1 MPAIKKNDE
10 VVVISGAYKW
20 RGESRGKGIVTKVF
34 PKLGKVIVNGVNVRK
49 KHEKPNK
56 TNQNGGIVQKEM
68 PIDISNV
75 MLLEGGKPVRTKR
88 VKESGK
94 KERTRVSVKTGKVI

>member
-10 VVVISGAYKW
+10 VLIISGANK
-20 RGESRGKGIVTKVF
+20 GKKGIVTKVF
-34 PKLGKVIVNGVNVRK
+34 PKLAKIIVNGVNVRK

-56 TNQNGGIVQKEM
+56 TNQNGGIVEKEM
-68 PIDISNV
+68 PIAISNA

-88 VKESGK
+88 VKEAGK
-94 KERTRVSVKTGKVI
+94 KSIRVSVKTGKAI

>member
-10 VVVISGAYKW
+10 VLVISGEYK
-20 RGESRGKGIVTKVF
+20 GKKGLVTKVF
-34 PKLGKVIVNGVNVRK
+34 PDLKKVIVNGINVRK

-56 TNQNGGIVQKEM
+56 TNQNGGIVEKEM
-68 PIDISNV
+68 PIAISNV

-88 VKESGK
+88 AKEPGK
-94 KERTRVSVKTGKVI
+94 RSVRVSVKTGKVI